1 MEKTY
6 TFSLNQTPMR
16 VVNDGSPSPWTAVA
30 RSPDKADEVARS
42 PDKADEVVKDSLKER
57 EHETD
62 D

>member
-16 VVNDGSPSPWTAVA
+16 VVNDGSPSPWTVVVRSPDQADDAVA
-30 RSPDKADEVARS
+30 R
-42 PDKADEVVKDSLKER
+42 DSLKER